1 MQIVLLSGG
10 SGKRL
15 WPLSN
20 DVRSKQFI
28 KMLKNPDGEP
38 ESMVMRVYRQIMET
52 VPEAKV
58 TIATGKKQVSA
69 IKNQLGDTVN
79 ICVEPDRRDTF
90 PAISLTAAYLK
101 DVLGVGEKEPVV
113 ICPVDPYVEQQ
124 YFQAV
129 NRMGRL
135 AEEDEAA
142 LLLMGM
148 EPTYPSE
155 KYGYIIPEDDRSV
168 SGVRAF
174 QEKPD
179 LETAKQL
186 ISRRALWNGG
196 VFACRLG
203 YLLKKAHEQIAFF
216 GYQDL
221 YQKYSEVKSISF
233 DYAVVEKEKSIR
245 VLRYGGEWKDLGT
258 WNTFA
263 EAMEEKTLGRVTMDD
278 TCENTNVVNELN
290 IPILCMGCQNMVIAA
305 SGDGILISDKGKSS
319 YIKPFVDRME
329 QQVMYAEKSW
339 GSFTVLDVQE
349 ESLVIRIVL
358 LPGHGLHYHSHEH
371 RDEVWTVM
379 SGEGRVILDGEERRV
394 GPGDVIS
401 MPAGCRHTVFADTEL
416 KINEVQLGRDISV
429 EDKIKYELENR

>member
-28 KMLKNPDGEP
+28 KMLKSPDGEP

-52 VPEAKV
+52 VPESAV

-69 IKNQLGDTVN
+69 IKNQLGDVVN

-101 DVLGVGEKEPVV
+101 DVLHVSEEEPVV

-129 NRMGRL
+129 KRL
-135 AEEDEAA
+135 GELAAEDTAD

-155 KYGYIIPEDDRSV
+155 KYGYIIPEDRESV
-168 SGVRAF
+168 SGVQAF

-179 LETAKQL
+179 LETAKRYLNQG
-186 ISRRALWNGG
+186 ALWNGG

-203 YLLKKAHEQIAFF
+203 YLLKKAHEQIDFCS
-216 GYQDL
+216 YQDL
-221 YQKYSEVKSISF
+221 YDNYSSVKKISF

-263 EAMEEKTLGRVTMDD
+263 EAMDEETLGRVILNE

-290 IPILCMGCQNMVIAA
+290 IPILCMGCKDMVIAA
-305 SGDGILISDKGKSS
+305 SGDGILISDKGQSS
-319 YIKPFVDRME
+319 YIKPFVDQME

-349 ESLVIRIVL
+349 DSLVIRIVL

-379 SGEGRVILDGEERRV
+379 SGEGRVIMDGEERRV
-394 GPGDVIS
+394 KTGDVIS

-416 KINEVQLGRDISV
+416 KINEVQLGRDITV
-429 EDKIKYELENR
+429 EDKVKHELA